1 MCLFINRTGLGVLL
15 GIGMVLGGCL
25 SLGGGTEEPIRFYAL
40 RSLAEGPFGELS
52 PQAGGLTLG
61 VSPVRVPAYLQ
72 RPQIV
77 TRRGEN
83 ELLLGEFDRWAEPLE
98 EGLGRVVA
106 DNLAALMPQVR
117 VVGHPWRGSAA
128 PDYRLVLEL
137 RRLEGG
143 ADGAVEL
150 EARWALLADDG
161 REVGRGRFA
170 GSQKVGGAGYG
181 EMVEGMSRAVAD
193 LSREMAQGLAAV
205 IGASGELN

>member
-77 TRRGEN
+77 TRRGGN

-98 EGLGRVVA
+98 AGLGRVVGE
-106 DNLAALMPQVR
+106 NLAALMPQVR
-117 VVGHPWRGSAA
+117 VVGHPWRRSGA

-137 RRLEGG
+137 RRLEGRE
-143 ADGAVEL
+143 DGGVDL
-150 EARWALLADDG
+150 EARWALLTPDG
-161 REVGRGRFA
+161 REVGRGLFT
-170 GSQKVGGAGYG
+170 GSRKVRGSGY
-181 EMVEGMSRAVAD
+181 EEVVEGMSRGVAD
-193 LSREMAQGLAAV
+193 LSREIAEGVRALL
-205 IGASGELN
+205 GETRDLN